1 MLTRSK
7 LRSTFTHPNKQKR
20 KQVRYHFQDETRRVF
35 RSIREPACRT
45 ARLAENRQAEISS
58 AFFVCESLAY
68 IVCKIAT
75 CPRRLRVKHAE
86 ILACSAEHS
95 RLDRRTSLNSTDKR
109 VIHSCCYYY
118 CYLANWVRTLIYFI
132 AALSSARTRD
142 NRCTNDDVTERGCL
156 FREWRPVHQ
165 CPWFGHRNSRTG
177 RRNGTLRRDP

>member
-95 RLDRRTSLNSTDKR
+95 QSNRRTNLDITDKR
-109 VIHSCCYYY
+109 VISACRRYY
-118 CYLANWVRTLIYFI
+118 CYLANWIGTLILFI
-132 AALSSARTRD
+132 ASLSSARTRD
-142 NRCTNDDVTERGCL
+142 NRCTDDDVTERGCL

-177 RRNGTLRRDP
+177 RRNGTLRHNP